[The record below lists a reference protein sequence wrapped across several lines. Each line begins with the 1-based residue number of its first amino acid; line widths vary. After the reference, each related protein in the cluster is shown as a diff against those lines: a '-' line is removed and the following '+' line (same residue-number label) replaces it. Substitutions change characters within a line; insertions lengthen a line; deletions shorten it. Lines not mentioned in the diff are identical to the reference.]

1 MTAPELRAPETLD
14 RLARAAL
21 RIGLVAAAACAL
33 GALLDWAAFL
43 RAWLVAVQ
51 LWLGVALGS
60 FALALLHHVTRG
72 AWGLMVRR
80 VLEASA
86 RTLPFLAL
94 LFLPLLLGLGHLYP
108 WARPHEGPAHFQE
121 AWLNVPF
128 FVARTLVYFAAWI
141 ALAARVHRLSVR
153 QDEPHDRSLLLRL
166 RQASA
171 PGLALYCLTA
181 TFASIDWL
189 LSLRTGWGST
199 IYGVYFVGGHA
210 VSALAF
216 TVLVAAF
223 LARRGPMASLLQPGH
238 FHDYGKLLHA
248 FVLLWAYF
256 GFSQF
261 LIVWS
266 GNLPEEAGWY
276 ADRAGGGWR
285 RVSLALVLFH
295 FALPF
300 ALLLSRKLKRD
311 PRRLAGVA
319 ALLLVMRWVDL
330 FWLVAPAFHPG
341 RLAVHWLDL
350 AAPLAL
356 GGGWLWL
363 FARELRR
370 RPLVPLHDPD
380 LAGVVVHG

>member
-1 MTAPELRAPETLD
+1 
-14 RLARAAL
+14 
-21 RIGLVAAAACAL
+21 
-33 GALLDWAAFL
+33 
-43 RAWLVAVQ
+43 
-51 LWLGVALGS
+51 
-60 FALALLHHVTRG
+60 
-72 AWGLMVRR
+72 MVRR

-86 RTLPFLAL
+86 STLPFLAL
-94 LFLPLLLGLGHLYP
+94 LFVPLLLGVGRLYP
-108 WARPHEGPAHFQE
+108 WARAHEGPAHFQE

-128 FVARTLVYFAAWI
+128 FTVRTLVYFAAWI
-141 ALAARVHRLSVR
+141 ALAARVRGLSFR
-153 QDEPHDRSLLLRL
+153 QDEPHDRGLLRRL
-166 RQASA
+166 RSAGA

-223 LARRGPMASLLQPGH
+223 LARRGPMGALLQPSH

-261 LIVWS
+261 LIIWS
-266 GNLPEEAGWY
+266 ANLPEEAGWY
-276 ADRAGGGWR
+276 ADRIGGGWR
-285 RVSLALVLFH
+285 WVSLSLVLFH
-295 FALPF
+295 FAVPF
-300 ALLLSRKLKRD
+300 ALLLSRSLKRD
-311 PRRLAGVA
+311 PRRLARVA
-319 ALLLVMRWVDL
+319 ALLFVMRWVDL

-341 RLAVHWLDL
+341 RLSVHWLDL
-350 AAPLAL
+350 AAPVAL

-363 FARELRR
+363 FARALRR

-380 LAGVVVHG
+380 LAAVVAHG